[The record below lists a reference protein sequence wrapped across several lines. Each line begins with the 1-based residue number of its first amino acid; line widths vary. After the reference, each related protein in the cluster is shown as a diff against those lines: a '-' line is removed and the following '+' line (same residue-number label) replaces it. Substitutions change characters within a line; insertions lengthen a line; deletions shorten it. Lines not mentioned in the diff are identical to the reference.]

1 MNKENRLYLDGIN
14 AGRTQ
19 SNLATLRFIRD
30 NKLDRVLSQET
41 LVKLIQT
48 VNPNW
53 DREQIIPLIAQI
65 KEFNDM
71 KDRLSNFPS
80 MKLKSII
87 DEIDK
92 YLGIA
97 SYPNQGKL
105 PLYVSNA
112 SGEFYWGISDISVIF
127 LPKEVS
133 KFFGFKQN
141 PLIVDVDIQHDKK
154 DSRLLT
160 VSEALVKFKHIYRI
174 KREIP
179 VLVKENSNSLLR
191 FHKINCL
198 SLYDDNEAWSKNNPI
213 SLDIIEDEAIY

>member
-19 SNLATLRFIRD
+19 STLATLRFIRD

-41 LVKLIQT
+41 LVELIQT

-53 DREQIIPLIAQI
+53 DREQIIPLIAQT
-65 KEFNDM
+65 
-71 KDRLSNFPS
+71 